1 MPPKASTILTGTA
14 AVGMLVV
21 SYQAGTPTSSSQTST
36 SPSPSPSPIP
46 IRPPSHPHPF
56 HQKLTP
62 PSHNADL
69 LPNPFH
75 TTAVSSIEDR
85 YSSGGATDTHT
96 PGAAT
101 PTGNSRD
108 MNPRTDKQQ
117 GIGTEGFKEKIAGQ
131 RPDPS
136 AFDKAWNKAHYGA
149 EKGK

>member
-21 SYQAGTPTSSSQTST
+21 SYQA
-36 SPSPSPSPIP
+36 
-46 IRPPSHPHPF
+46 
-56 HQKLTP
+56 
-62 PSHNADL
+62 NL

-108 MNPRTDKQQ
+108 MNPRTEKQQ

-131 RPDPS
+131 RPD
-136 AFDKAWNKAHYGA
+136 
-149 EKGK
+149 